1 MWKAGVLPLAQPG
14 GASSLHQPLHLS
26 LASKPLSQ
34 RLMAK
39 CIFGSPA
46 TGTPTRAL
54 IACRDGHAA
63 GAATLEL
70 VKEARSANKHVP
82 AILAGTRPPAPTQDG
97 YVTMGGPDEAT
108 DYLREFG
115 QAWKDTP
122 GAVDWLAGNS
132 DTAPPKRRSSKRNT

>member
-1 MWKAGVLPLAQPG
+1 MHFRFACYRNPHQGADRLPRRPRGRGGHPGAGQ
-14 GASSLHQPLHLS
+14 
-26 LASKPLSQ
+26 
-34 RLMAK
+34 
-39 CIFGSPA
+39 GSPLCEQA
-46 TGTPTRAL
+46 RA
-54 IACRDGHAA
+54 
-63 GAATLEL
+63 
-70 VKEARSANKHVP
+70 P